1 MGATRKL
8 TAVLVTREANREE
21 DMEQLHRH
29 LETSSRPSARVMTL
43 LSKLRSG
50 DPLPEPSRRAESGSY
65 LDRKQRAK
73 EDEERNKSRE
83 PERERRYSSP
93 KRDRENGNDDRRD
106 RRRSR
111 SRGRDW

>member
-1 MGATRKL
+1 MG
-8 TAVLVTREANREE
+8 REANREE

-50 DPLPEPSRRAESGSY
+50 DPLPEPSRRPEAGSY
-65 LDRKQRAK
+65 LERKQRQND
-73 EDEERNKSRE
+73 DEERNKSKE
-83 PERERRYSSP
+83 PDRERRYRSP
-93 KRDRENGNDDRRD
+93 GRDRGNDRENGRGNDRESRDDDRRE

-111 SRGRDW
+111 SRGRD